1 MRRRQE
7 NCVNGVGRRMRLHA
21 RFAIVLAILA
31 VSTASPV
38 FAQTTDLTVDV
49 LVNSANT
56 TGYNTNPSAPG
67 DYQQYVERYLEDL
80 QMPYRVIDVSSTP
93 PPSGLT
99 QVPLIIAAHNGL
111 HLSSAWQQAILS
123 AVESGVGL
131 VNFDADTA
139 IGTNAHM
146 QAIFGSTSSIT
157 GTANTTITLLA
168 PFLFDGATPH
178 YILQNQLRFP
188 LGQTNTASGSIT
200 YIMHEDANNNQ
211 AKVTS
216 TVLLN
221 AVGQPVT
228 GNTVLATIGNDAFLS
243 VTTFGSGHA
252 VNFGTY
258 GYLNA
263 NAGGFNYG
271 LDDIFWRSLVWAAR
285 KPFVIRGY
293 PRFFASQMDDPD
305 DGVASVIGDLF
316 NPALTGTGSQVTLP
330 NGTVLTIGGPWH
342 VDLNIQTD
350 VADFNNG
357 TQQRQQMIAYCTN
370 GFLIC
375 TPHTV
380 TGGANGDLFWTG
392 PDSTGQPLTDSQW
405 LANYDALLQFQ
416 QGNGANGGFSGGSDF
431 LPFGQYMIP
440 HFWDFSNNIGYD
452 MWQLGIRYVTEIQP
466 PNVFYAEAGCKT
478 NTQRMLGLH
487 PFYVY
492 QIPPNNC
499 NPNEQFSFFW
509 ADNYTIGSRAGL
521 PSQTFFGI
529 TSQLQ
534 TNYYNGPG
542 YPSFDAAWP
551 ASADGVSEAIALENW
566 QAYTWR
572 FWSAMLP
579 VQIYNHEAGKFTE
592 ATEAERQSNITNVS
606 AWVSSKGGI
615 PISMEG
621 LGAYAH
627 ARVNSNLNGGSAT
640 PSTITL
646 NYSGSAT
653 DMNGNPVTTMAYIFF
668 GDDNGTLVDVPGF
681 TNGTTASF
689 ANVTPPTL
697 AVNVNSLSYSAIING
712 SNPPAQNIS
721 VSNSGTGS
729 LNWSASSNASWLNLS
744 PASGTNSGTIQASPS
759 ISGLAGGTYNAT
771 ITVSAPGANGNP
783 QVIGVTLVVSGPI
796 LSVNPASVSWNGFV
810 GSANPSPVT
819 LNITN
824 PGAGVLNWS
833 STVSPANSWLSLSSS
848 SGTAPSTTNVQANI
862 SGLGAG
868 TYFGSVTVNAPGSQ
882 NAPQTIPVTLNLSAL
897 LMSSTGS
904 LQGWANSPLG
914 LAQDWSV
921 VNGAIQN
928 NGAGH
933 TQIYAGDANWA
944 NYDLK
949 TDIKLTSL
957 SDYPGGIRAR
967 VNPTSGAS
975 YALWIYPN
983 EALVRLYRTVA
994 WNIDSGF
1001 TQLGQATFANDATN
1015 FHTYELNC
1023 SGTTIQ
1029 VLVDGNLLMQVAD
1042 STLTSGMVALDVSNR
1057 VINFQNIL
1065 VASSTPSSDSISST
1079 PTSFSFATV
1088 NGANPPAQSLQL
1100 TSSGGV
1106 LAWQASSNASWLTF
1120 SASSGNTGGSISVS
1134 ANGSGLTPGNY
1145 NATVTITSLGA
1156 QGSPLSIPVTFAVTA
1171 SQAVLQST
1179 PASLNFFGATT
1190 LAPAAQNI
1198 NITNGSNG
1206 AMSWSAS
1213 ADSGWLSTNP
1223 SAGNAPTTATV
1234 TANTVGMTV
1243 GQYNGN
1249 VILSS
1254 AQAGNSPLNVP
1265 VSLYVGTLLFNDNFN
1280 DGSSAS
1286 WTISPLGN
1294 AAGWSVANGF
1304 YSYNGQGPTQSY
1316 TGSQSWTNYSFSADF
1331 QLSDTNN
1338 YPGGIRAR
1346 LNLTTGSG
1354 YGVWFYPGSGFIRL
1368 YSIGQWN
1375 IDSGF
1380 STLAQANMSFD
1391 TNVHNIRLDVN
1402 GSSIKVY
1409 YDNAQIIQV
1418 TDATYSTGGVALD
1431 VSSQPIKYTNVR
1443 VTSF

>member
-1 MRRRQE
+1 MDMRGKLIQRIIG
-7 NCVNGVGRRMRLHA
+7 CV
-21 RFAIVLAILA
+21 FA
-31 VSTASPV
+31 VSCLLTGSV
-38 FAQTTDLTVDV
+38 VGQTTDLTVDV
-49 LVNSANT
+49 LVNSSNT
-56 TGYNTNPSAPG
+56 TGYNTSPTSPG
-67 DYQQYVERYLEDL
+67 DYQQYVERYLENL

-123 AVESGVGL
+123 AVEGGVGF

-146 QAIFGSTSSIT
+146 QAIFGSTSSAT
-157 GTANTTITLLA
+157 GTANTTVTLLA

-188 LGQTNTASGSIT
+188 VGQTNTASGAIT
-200 YIMHEDANNNQ
+200 YTMHEDANNNQ
-211 AKVTS
+211 ATVTS

-221 AVGQPVT
+221 AAGQPVT

-243 VTTFGSGHA
+243 VNTFGSGHA

-305 DGVASVIGDLF
+305 DGVSTVIGDLF
-316 NPALTGTGSQVTLP
+316 NPALTGAGSQVTLP

-342 VDLNIQTD
+342 VDLNMQTD

-357 TQQRQQMIAYCTN
+357 TQQRQQMIAYCSN
-370 GFLIC
+370 GYLIC

-392 PDSTGQPLTDSQW
+392 PNSTGQPLTDSQW
-405 LANYDALLQFQ
+405 LANYNTLLQFQ
-416 QGNGANGGFSGGSDF
+416 QGAGPNGSFSGGSDF
-431 LPFGQYMIP
+431 LPFGQYIIP
-440 HFWDFSNNIGYD
+440 HFWDFSNNVGYD

-466 PNVFYAEAGCKT
+466 PNVFYAESGCKT

-509 ADNYTIGSRAGL
+509 ADNYTIGSRAGF
-521 PSQTFFGI
+521 PSETFFGI
-529 TSQLQ
+529 ASQLQ

-551 ASADGVSEAIALENW
+551 ASVDGVSEAIALENW

-579 VQIYNHEAGKFTE
+579 VQVYNHEAGKFTD
-592 ATEAERQSNITNVS
+592 ATEAERQYQVTNVS
-606 AWVSSKGGI
+606 AWVSAQSGI

-627 ARVNSNLNGGSAT
+627 AKVNSNLVGGSVT
-640 PSTITL
+640 TSTVTL
-646 NYSGSAT
+646 NYSGNAT

-668 GDDNGTLVDVPGF
+668 NNDGGTLVDVPGF
-681 TNGTTASF
+681 TNGATASF

-697 AVNVNSLSYSAIING
+697 AVNVNSLSYQAVTNG
-712 SNPPAQNIS
+712 GNPPAQNIA

-729 LNWSASSNASWLNLS
+729 LNWSASSNASWLTLS
-744 PASGTNSGTIQASPS
+744 PASGTNAGTIQASVN

-771 ITVSAPGANGNP
+771 ITVSASGANGSP
-783 QVIGVTLVVSGPI
+783 QVIGVTLVVSSPI
-796 LSVNPASVSWNGFV
+796 LSVNPTSVTFNGFV
-810 GSANPSPVT
+810 GNGNPSPVT

-824 PGAGVLNWS
+824 PGTGALNWNA
-833 STVSPANSWLSLSSS
+833 TVSPTNSWLSLSSS
-848 SGTAPSTTNVQANI
+848 SGTAPSTTNVQANL

-868 TYFGSVTVNAPGSQ
+868 SYSGSVSINAPGSQ
-882 NAPQTIPVTLNLSAL
+882 NAPQTIPVTLNVSGL
-897 LMSSTGS
+897 LMSSTGT

-914 LAQDWSV
+914 LAPDWSI

-928 NGAGH
+928 NGGGH
-933 TQIYAGDANWA
+933 TQIYAGDGSWA
-944 NYDLK
+944 NYDMK
-949 TDIKLTSL
+949 VDVKLASL
-957 SDYPGGIRAR
+957 SDYPGGIRGR
-967 VNPTSGAS
+967 VNPSTGAS
-975 YALWIYPN
+975 YALWLYPN
-983 EALVRLYRTVA
+983 EGIIRLYRTVA
-994 WNIDSGF
+994 WNINSGY
-1001 TQLGQATFANDATN
+1001 TQLGQASFAFDATR
-1015 FHTYELNC
+1015 FHTYEM
-1023 SGTTIQ
+1023 SFQGSTIQ
-1029 VLVDGNLLMQVAD
+1029 AFVDGAPMMSVTD
-1042 STLTSGMVALDVSNR
+1042 TTLTSGMVALDVSNR
-1057 VINFQNIL
+1057 VINFENI
-1065 VASSTPSSDSISST
+1065 VVSSSTTSSDSISST
-1079 PTSFSFATV
+1079 PSSFTFTSTNGTNPATQ
-1088 NGANPPAQSLQL
+1088 GLQL
-1100 TSSGGV
+1100 NSSGGV
-1106 LAWQASSNASWLTF
+1106 LAWTASANASWVTF
-1120 SASSGNTGGSISVS
+1120 SAGSGNTGSTINVG
-1134 ANGSGLTPGNY
+1134 ANISGLSAGNY
-1145 NATVTITSLGA
+1145 NATITIASYGA
-1156 QGSPLSIPVTFAVTA
+1156 QNSTLSIPVTLSVSTV
-1171 SQAVLQST
+1171 QAVIASNPT
-1179 PASLNFFGATT
+1179 SLNFFAATN
-1190 LAPAAQNI
+1190 LAPESQNI
-1198 NITNGSNG
+1198 TVSNANGG

-1213 ADSGWLSTNP
+1213 FDSGWLSATP
-1223 SAGNAPTTATV
+1223 TTGNAPTVVAV
-1234 TANTVGMTV
+1234 TPNSVGMAV

-1254 AQAGNSPLNVP
+1254 GSAGNSPLSVP
-1265 VSLYVGTLLFNDNFN
+1265 VSMYVGTLLFQDNFSEGN
-1280 DGSSAS
+1280 NSN
-1286 WTISPLGN
+1286 WLISPLGN
-1294 AAGWSVANGF
+1294 ASGFSVANGF
-1304 YSYNGQGPTQSY
+1304 YSYNGQGATQTY

-1331 QLSDTNN
+1331 QLSSTNN
-1338 YPGGIRAR
+1338 YPGGIRTR
-1346 LNLTTGSG
+1346 LNLSTGAG
-1354 YGVWFYPGSGFIRL
+1354 YAVWFYPGSGFIRL
-1368 YSIGQWN
+1368 YSVGQWK

-1380 STLAQANMSFD
+1380 TTLAQANMKFD
-1391 TNVHNIRLDVN
+1391 TNLHNVRVDAN
-1402 GSSIKVY
+1402 GSTIKVY
-1409 YDNAQIIQV
+1409 YDNALIITA
-1418 TDATYSTGGVALD
+1418 TDSKYTSGGVALD